1 MDKLTVSVVGGGTGG
16 RLSLEAVAASEYYQ
30 PAALADLRPEVGA
43 ELRKKYPELQTFTDF
58 REMFRACPTDI
69 VCVSTYP
76 PSHELVTLEA
86 LKLPLKAILV
96 EKPLGHSVSRCWEDE
111 SALFSVRM

>member
-1 MDKLTVSVVGGGTGG
+1 MDKLTVSFVGGGTSG
-16 RLSLEAVAASEYYQ
+16 RLCLDAVAVSKYYQ
-30 PAALADLRPEVGA
+30 PAALADLRSEVSG

-58 REMFRACPTDI
+58 REMFQACPTDM

-86 LKLPLKAILV
+86 LKLPLI
-96 EKPLGHSVSRCWEDE
+96 
-111 SALFSVRM
+111 